1 MSKSSN
7 SIIRFIVLYI
17 FLPIALVKLLWSVSL
32 FFLEKG
38 SVDEQKKV
46 DYIYHYNVNFA
57 NKMIPSLGVK
67 PKPKP
72 VKKVEEP
79 AAKLNTIK
87 LKATYVNGDASFMVV
102 LNAKEVKF
110 VYLGEKYKGYKVKKI
125 EKNRVVLE
133 KNGENFYI
141 LINDEDDKKKVSTHK
156 KRPSHNSRP
165 GLSSLKSTVN
175 SVKPNNVTD
184 VPEEPTTITRK
195 EMNSYIKNPNKIW
208 RSIRIQEIR
217 KSGQIDGFRINYV
230 KKGSFF
236 AKGGLRAGDIIKS
249 IDGKEIKSL
258 SDVMKYYSNI
268 DTLEGLSLGVKRGQ
282 DEVDLEFSISE

>member
-1 MSKSSN
+1 MSKSSSN
-7 SIIRFIVLYI
+7 IIRFIVLYI

-57 NKMIPSLGVK
+57 KQMLPPPKDRPK

-72 VKKVEEP
+72 VDPGVKIDS
-79 AAKLNTIK
+79 IK
-87 LKATYVNGDASFMVV
+87 LKATYVGDVSSFMAV
-102 LNAKEVKF
+102 LNGKDIEF
-110 VYLGEKYKGYKVKKI
+110 VYLGEKYKGYALKKV
-125 EKNRVVLE
+125 EHNRVVLE
-133 KNGENFYI
+133 KSGKTFYI
-141 LINDEDDKKKVSTHK
+141 LINDEEDKKKSSTRKKPLHKRVAGSVSSTTK
-156 KRPSHNSRP
+156 SPGSVDKRSDANA
-165 GLSSLKSTVN
+165 
-175 SVKPNNVTD
+175 
-184 VPEEPTTITRK
+184 VPDEPTRITRK
-195 EMNSYIKNPNKIW
+195 EMNGYIKNPNKIW

-217 KSGQIDGFRINYV
+217 KHGQIDGFRINYV

-236 AKGGLRAGDIIKS
+236 AKGGLRAGDVIKS

-282 DEVDLEFSISE
+282 DEIDLEFSISE

>member
-7 SIIRFIVLYI
+7 NIIRFIVLYI

-38 SVDEQKKV
+38 SIDEQKKV

-57 NKMIPSLGVK
+57 KQMLPSSEVK

-72 VKKVEEP
+72 VKVEEP
-79 AAKLNTIK
+79 AAKLNSIK
-87 LKATYVNGDASFMVV
+87 LKATYVNGAASFMVV
-102 LNAKEVKF
+102 LNGKEIEF
-110 VYLGEKYKGYKVKKI
+110 VYLGEKHKGYEVKKV
-125 EKNRVVLE
+125 EHNRVVLE
-133 KNGENFYI
+133 KKGEIFYI
-141 LINDEDDKKKVSTHK
+141 LIDDEEDKKKSSTRK
-156 KRPSHNSRP
+156 KPSHKRVA
-165 GLSSLKSTVN
+165 GLVDAKSPASHTKSSDASTV
-175 SVKPNNVTD
+175 PD
-184 VPEEPTTITRK
+184 EPTSITRK
-195 EMNSYIKNPNKIW
+195 EIGGYLKNPNKIW

-236 AKGGLRAGDIIKS
+236 AKGGLRAGDVIKS

-282 DEVDLEFSISE
+282 DEIDLEFSISE